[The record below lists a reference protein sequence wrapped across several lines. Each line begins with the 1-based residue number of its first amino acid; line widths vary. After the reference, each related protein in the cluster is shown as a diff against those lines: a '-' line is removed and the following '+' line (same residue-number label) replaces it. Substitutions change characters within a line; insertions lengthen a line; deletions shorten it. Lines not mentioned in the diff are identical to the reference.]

1 MKTLHKHLPFFKS
14 AQHGVALV
22 ISLIALI
29 AMTLAGLALMRSV
42 NTGNVISGNLAF
54 RQATLQA
61 TDVGVEAAFTLLSGL
76 AITAPDANF
85 PVNCVLGT
93 CNYYST
99 RLDSLSTSGIPT
111 LIDWSLV
118 PKATLNQSY
127 SVQYVI
133 DRLCDGPT
141 PVTDIASKCMNN
153 ASQAVGSKKAGA
165 VTFSSANQV
174 FYRATV
180 RVTGPR
186 NTNSFVQVIYAV

>member
-1 MKTLHKHLPFFKS
+1 MKTSHTHLLFLKS

-42 NTGNVISGNLAF
+42 NTGNVIAGNLAF

-61 TDVGVEAAFTLLSGL
+61 TDVGVEAAFTLLSNL
-76 AITAPDANF
+76 AVSAPDTNF
-85 PVNCVLGT
+85 PINCVQGA
-93 CNYYST
+93 CNYYAT
-99 RLDSLSTSGIPT
+99 RLSSLNAAGVPT
-111 LIDWSLV
+111 LINWSLV
-118 PKATLNQSY
+118 TTATLNQSY
-127 SVQYVI
+127 SVQYVV

-153 ASQAVGSKKAGA
+153 TSQAVGSKRAGSI
-165 VTFSSANQV
+165 TFSSANQV
-174 FYRATV
+174 YYRATV

-186 NTNSFVQVIYAV
+186 NTTSLVQVIYAV